1 MEMCSSVFCNLD
13 KLYRNYEFI
22 CAIDVGDDHL
32 VESKISMHAF
42 VFTFPFM
49 LLSEL
54 SCNLCYCKHHIFGAS
69 TGKHHFLSPKDLT
82 EKTTAQTS

>member
-1 MEMCSSVFCNLD
+1 MCCSVFCNLD

-42 VFTFPFM
+42 VFTSFACFC
-49 LLSEL
+49 LSFHVISVIVNTTFL
-54 SCNLCYCKHHIFGAS
+54 AQVRGNTIF
-69 TGKHHFLSPKDLT
+69 FLQRT
-82 EKTTAQTS
+82 